1 MATAYMIITV
11 LTIVANAAIAVADL
25 VRAEFVLANSAAV
38 GVPPSW
44 LPWLGALKG
53 AGAAGLLVGLL
64 GFRPL
69 GVAAAVGLV
78 LFFVGAVV
86 AHVRARAYAT
96 MAAPAGYLGLAVASL
111 ALTVLRWGGA

>member
-1 MATAYMIITV
+1 MNDSHAPSTPPPPTSFHTQRRS
-11 LTIVANAAIAVADL
+11 LQ
-25 VRAEFVLANSAAV
+25 RRSAPRYSAPT
-38 GVPPSW
+38 GCLSRPGT
-44 LPWLGALKG
+44 PWLGALKG

-111 ALTVLRWGGA
+111 ALTVLRQGGA